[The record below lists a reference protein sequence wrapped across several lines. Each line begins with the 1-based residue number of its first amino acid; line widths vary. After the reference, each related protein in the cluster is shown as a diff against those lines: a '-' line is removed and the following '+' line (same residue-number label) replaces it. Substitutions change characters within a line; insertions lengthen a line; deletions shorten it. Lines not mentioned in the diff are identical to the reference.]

1 MRLRTL
7 LRVASIT
14 PGSWLDVLSEV
25 HAQPLSRGADDGQG
39 EDSAALIPQVRT
51 CDLQKRQ
58 LYAILVS
65 IGHAN
70 MGGKG
75 S

>member
-1 MRLRTL
+1 L
-7 LRVASIT
+7 LLSRQGRGV
-14 PGSWLDVLSEV
+14 DVRSEV
-25 HAQPLSRGADDGQG
+25 HALPLSRGAGDGHG
-39 EDSAALIPQVRT
+39 EGSAALIPQVRA

-58 LYAILVS
+58 LYAILES

>member
-1 MRLRTL
+1 MRLTDPVARCCHHA
-7 LRVASIT
+7 RVMVST
-14 PGSWLDVLSEV
+14 FSP
-25 HAQPLSRGADDGQG
+25 SRGADDGQG

-51 CDLQKRQ
+51 CDLQKHQ

-65 IGHAN
+65 IGHVK